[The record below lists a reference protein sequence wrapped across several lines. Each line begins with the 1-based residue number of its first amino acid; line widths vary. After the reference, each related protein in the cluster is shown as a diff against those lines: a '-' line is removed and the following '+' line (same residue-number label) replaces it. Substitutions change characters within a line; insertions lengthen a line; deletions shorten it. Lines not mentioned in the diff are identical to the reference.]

1 MHTLISL
8 MLLFTPLAQTPPKTA
23 PPPPAAKPTPPAAKP
38 ATPPAEPEEDLKTYN
53 LPDALAAI
61 TLTQN
66 YYNKI
71 NTFQAKFKQVFSKK
85 FHGDQPA
92 ESGVIYIKKPGFM
105 LWDYLAPDKKMFLI
119 DGKKAWMYEPT
130 SKQALW
136 RDVKDSAL
144 PTPVKFLWGQ
154 GKLTDE
160 FHVKVVPNSKFA
172 GAGQKAL
179 KLLPKKRSPH
189 FKIVMFVVDAQGAV
203 VSSLVYDHEG
213 NKNQITFS
221 EISMNKPIDDKKFV
235 FTPPKGVQV
244 LQAGE
249 DKPATR

>member
-8 MLLFTPLAQTPPKTA
+8 VFLFAPLTQTPPA
-23 PPPPAAKPTPPAAKP
+23 PKP
-38 ATPPAEPEEDLKTYN
+38 ATPPVVTPAKPAAEPEEDLKTYN
-53 LPDALAAI
+53 LADAMAAI
-61 TLTQN
+61 TTTQN

-71 NTFQAKFKQVFSKK
+71 TTFQAKFKQVFSKK

-119 DGKKAWMYEPT
+119 DGKKAWMYEPS

-136 RDVKDSAL
+136 RDVKDSSL

-160 FHVKVVPNSKFA
+160 FHVKIVPNSKFA
-172 GAGQKAL
+172 GPNQKAL

-189 FKIVMFVVDAQGAV
+189 FKLVMFVVDAQGAV

-221 EISMNKPIDDKKFV
+221 EITLNKPIEDKKFA

-244 LQAGE
+244 LQAGDE
-249 DKPATR
+249 KASGTR

>member
-8 MLLFTPLAQTPPKTA
+8 VFLFTPLTQTPPAPKPAA
-23 PPPPAAKPTPPAAKP
+23 PPAVTPAKP
-38 ATPPAEPEEDLKTYN
+38 AAEPEEDLKTYN
-53 LPDALAAI
+53 LADALAAI
-61 TLTQN
+61 TTTQN

-71 NTFQAKFKQVFSKK
+71 TTFQAKFKQVFSKK

-92 ESGVIYIKKPGFM
+92 ESGVIYVKKPGFM

-119 DGKKAWMYEPT
+119 DGKKAWMYEPS

-136 RDVKDSAL
+136 RDVKDSSL

-160 FHVKVVPNSKFA
+160 FHVKIVPNSKFA
-172 GAGQKAL
+172 GPNQKAL

-189 FKIVMFVVDAQGAV
+189 YKLVMFVVDAQGAV

-221 EISMNKPIDDKKFV
+221 EIQMNKLIEDKKFTFV
-235 FTPPKGVQV
+235 PPKGVQV
-244 LQAGE
+244 LQAGDE
-249 DKPATR
+249 KPAGTR

>member
-8 MLLFTPLAQTPPKTA
+8 VFLFAPLTQTPP
-23 PPPPAAKPTPPAAKP
+23 PPKP
-38 ATPPAEPEEDLKTYN
+38 ATPPVVTPAKPAAEPEEDLKTYN
-53 LPDALAAI
+53 LAEAMAAI
-61 TLTQN
+61 MTTQN

-71 NTFQAKFKQVFSKK
+71 TTFQAKFKQVFSKK

-92 ESGVIYIKKPGFM
+92 ESGIIYIKKPGFM

-119 DGKKAWMYEPT
+119 DGKKAWMYEPS

-136 RDVKDSAL
+136 RDVKDSSL

-160 FHVKVVPNSKFA
+160 FHVKIVPNSKFA
-172 GAGQKAL
+172 GPNQKAL

-189 FKIVMFVVDAQGAV
+189 FKQVMFVVDAQGAV
-203 VSSLVYDHEG
+203 VTSLVYDHEG
-213 NKNQITFS
+213 NKNQIIFS
-221 EISMNKPIDDKKFV
+221 EITLNKPIEDKKFA
-235 FTPPKGVQV
+235 FTPPKGVQI
-244 LQAGE
+244 LQAGDE
-249 DKPATR
+249 KPAGSR

>member
-8 MLLFTPLAQTPPKTA
+8 VFLFTPLTQTPPA
-23 PPPPAAKPTPPAAKP
+23 PKP
-38 ATPPAEPEEDLKTYN
+38 ATPPVVTPAKPAAEPEEDLKTYN
-53 LPDALAAI
+53 LADAMAAI
-61 TLTQN
+61 TTTQN

-71 NTFQAKFKQVFSKK
+71 TTFQAKFKQVFSKK

-119 DGKKAWMYEPT
+119 DGKKAWMYEPS

-136 RDVKDSAL
+136 RDVKDSSL

-160 FHVKVVPNSKFA
+160 FNVKIVPNSKFA
-172 GAGQKAL
+172 GPNQKAL

-189 FKIVMFVVDAQGAV
+189 FKLVMFVVDAQGAV

-221 EISMNKPIDDKKFV
+221 EITLNKPIEDKKFA

-244 LQAGE
+244 LQAGDE
-249 DKPATR
+249 KAAGTR

>member
-8 MLLFTPLAQTPPKTA
+8 AFLFLPLTQTPPVPKPAVTTPA
-23 PPPPAAKPTPPAAKP
+23 PKPAAPTPAKP
-38 ATPPAEPEEDLKTYN
+38 AEAEEDLKTYN
-53 LPDALAAI
+53 LADAMTAI
-61 TLTQN
+61 TTTQN

-71 NTFQAKFKQVFSKK
+71 TTFQAKFKQVFSKK

-105 LWDYLAPDKKMFLI
+105 LWDYLLPDKKMFLI
-119 DGKKAWMYEPT
+119 DGKKAWMYEPS

-136 RDVKDSAL
+136 RDVKDSSL

-160 FHVKVVPNSKFA
+160 FHVKIVPNSKFA
-172 GAGQKAL
+172 GKNQKAL

-189 FKIVMFVVDAQGAV
+189 FKLVMFVVDVQGAV
-203 VSSLVYDHEG
+203 VSSIVYDHEG

-221 EISMNKPIDDKKFV
+221 EINLNKTIENKKFA

-249 DKPATR
+249 EKPSGSR